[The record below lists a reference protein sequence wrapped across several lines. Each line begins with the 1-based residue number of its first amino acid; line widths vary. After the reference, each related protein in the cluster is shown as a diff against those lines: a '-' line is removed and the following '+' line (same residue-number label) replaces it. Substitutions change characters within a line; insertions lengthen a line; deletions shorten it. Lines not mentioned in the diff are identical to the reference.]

1 MAESDLIL
9 LATEN
14 VEAYNAGD
22 WERLRAVLAPDVVYD
37 EVGTQRHLLG
47 ADKMVEAYKG
57 WKEAA
62 PDGRGNIIKAFASGR
77 FVTLEVMW
85 TGTHTGPLAASGSP
99 IPPTGKSWNVLGAQV
114 IRFDG
119 NKIKEFRQYF
129 DMLTL
134 LQQIGVTPAEDMGMS
149 KQGG

>member
-1 MAESDLIL
+1 MIL

-22 WERLRAVLAPDVVYD
+22 WERLRAVLAPDVVYN
-37 EVGTQRHLLG
+37 ELGSQRRLLG
-47 ADKMVEAYKG
+47 ADEMVAAYKA
-57 WKEAA
+57 WKAAA
-62 PDGRGNIIKAFASGR
+62 PDGKGNIIKAFASGS

-99 IPPTGKSWNVLGAQV
+99 IPPTGKSWTVPGAQV

-119 NKIKEFRQYF
+119 NRIREFRQYF

-134 LQQIGVTPAEDMGMS
+134 LRQIGVTPAEGMGTS